1 MNVRNLTADYL
12 HQAAPLRPF
21 YKYPINQPDFSQV
34 MADKTFPDMNR
45 EVLTKTLERQYQGYD
60 IPPALKI
67 HLEELAQPGTFT
79 ITTGHQLGLMGGP
92 LFTLYKVASV
102 IRMAEEVRAKHPGTR
117 VVPVFWIHT
126 EDHDFAEINHFYE
139 GFGQKRTYTGAFGT
153 AVGKHLLADSVL
165 DLIPAHFPAELRQA
179 YEPGKNLAQAT
190 REFFHALFGKY
201 GLVILDPDDAALK
214 GLFREVLREEFQTHI
229 TRKLVDGLSAKMAE
243 AGYATQIQARDI
255 NLFYLDTRGRHRM
268 VREGENYKVLERNI
282 HLDAREVM
290 QLIADHPERFSPNV
304 SLRPLYQ
311 ETILPN
317 LAYVGGWGE
326 ISYWLQLKGVFDH
339 FQVNFPLVLPRFSAT
354 LFPGEMLDTWLGM
367 GFGAADIRL
376 SLSELYRRHLPDLWS
391 REGYDQHIGAVDTAL
406 EALQNYIS
414 NEISPTLARSV
425 EALKAKNLRY
435 LSNLE
440 KKIGR
445 VIRSD
450 RPASFREIERIKSA
464 VQPDGFVQERTLSM
478 AAFPGHSPHDLVSLI
493 MAHCRPLDFQHQF
506 LRVD

>member
-12 HQAAPLRPF
+12 HQAAPLQPF
-21 YKYPINQPDFSQV
+21 YKYPISDPDFSQV
-34 MADKTFPDMNR
+34 MADKVFPDTNR
-45 EVLTKTLERQYQGYD
+45 EVLSQTLKRQYEGYD
-60 IPPALKI
+60 LPPALQT

-92 LFTLYKVASV
+92 LFTLYKVACV
-102 IRMAEEVRAKHPGTR
+102 IRMAEEVRAKYPGSR

-126 EDHDFAEINHFYE
+126 EDHDFEEINHFYE
-139 GFGQKRTYTGAFGT
+139 GFGKKRTYAEAFGT

-165 DLIPAHFPAELRQA
+165 DLIPAHFPDELRTA
-179 YEPGKNLAQAT
+179 YQPGKTLAQAT
-190 REFFHALFGKY
+190 REFFHALFGAY
-201 GLVILDPDDAALK
+201 GLVILDPDDAAFK
-214 GLFREVLREEFQTHI
+214 GLFRDVLREEFRTHV
-229 TRKLVDGLSAKMAE
+229 TRDRVDEVSAKMAA

-268 VREGENYKVLERNI
+268 VSEGGNFKVLERNL
-282 HLDAREVM
+282 HLEAGEVM
-290 QLIADHPERFSPNV
+290 QLIQDHPERFSPNV
-304 SLRPLYQ
+304 SLRPLFQ
-311 ETILPN
+311 EMILPN

-339 FQVNFPLVLPRFSAT
+339 FGVNFPLVLPRFSAT
-354 LFPGEMLDTWLGM
+354 LFPGEMLDSWLEM

-376 SLSELYRRHLPDLWS
+376 SLSELYRRHLPDLWN
-391 REGYDQHIGAVDTAL
+391 REGYDQHVGAIDAAL
-406 EALQNYIS
+406 EALEHYIS
-414 NEISPTLARSV
+414 TEISPTLSRSV

-450 RPASFREIERIKSA
+450 RPAPFREIERIKNA
-464 VQPDGFVQERTLSM
+464 VQPDGFVQERTLSL
-478 AAFPGHSPHDLVSLI
+478 AAFPGHSPHNLVALI

-506 LRVD
+506 LRLD